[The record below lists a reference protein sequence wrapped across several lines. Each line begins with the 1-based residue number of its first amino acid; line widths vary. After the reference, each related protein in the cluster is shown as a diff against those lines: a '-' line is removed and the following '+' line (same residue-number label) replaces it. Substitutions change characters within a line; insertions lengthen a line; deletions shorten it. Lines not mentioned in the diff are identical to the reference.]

1 MIPPFSFYLVP
12 AKAFKI
18 KVVAIKAEQNK
29 LDDVISVNVRDSWK
43 RKGKQEQNAKHE
55 GRRYKEKCSKEMALE
70 RFFIVETLFWLS

>member
-29 LDDVISVNVRDSWK
+29 LDDVISVNVRDS
-43 RKGKQEQNAKHE
+43 
-55 GRRYKEKCSKEMALE
+55 
-70 RFFIVETLFWLS
+70 